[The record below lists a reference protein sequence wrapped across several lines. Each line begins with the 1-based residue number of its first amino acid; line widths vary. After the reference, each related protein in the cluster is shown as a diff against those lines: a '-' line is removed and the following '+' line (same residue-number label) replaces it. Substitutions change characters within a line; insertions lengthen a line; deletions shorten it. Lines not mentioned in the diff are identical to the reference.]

1 MVVHLNYTDT
11 RPNKT
16 GPHGPN

>member
-11 RPNKT
+11 PN
-16 GPHGPN
+16 PN